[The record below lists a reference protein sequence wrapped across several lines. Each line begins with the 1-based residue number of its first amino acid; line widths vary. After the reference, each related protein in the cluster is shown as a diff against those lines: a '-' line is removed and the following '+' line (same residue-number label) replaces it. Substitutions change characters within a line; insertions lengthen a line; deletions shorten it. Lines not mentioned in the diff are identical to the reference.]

1 MPESESP
8 LPFIMAKIDEVREH
22 TVANF
27 RGNLIIQ
34 LATISLL
41 IDAGITTKEAAIQK
55 IQKIQHDL
63 PPEKFRESAV
73 MMRVNRAIE
82 LLRENVQ
89 Q

>member
-8 LPFIMAKIDEVREH
+8 FPFIMSKIDEVRDH

-55 IQKIQHDL
+55 IQHDL
-63 PPEKFRESAV
+63 PPERFREPAV

-82 LLRENVQ
+82 LLRDNVEQ
-89 Q
+89 